1 MPIIYAL
8 TILVIPLLMNKYRS
22 LLKAIGPGI
31 LIACTAIGGSHLVW
45 STRAG
50 AEYGWSLIGVI
61 LVANFLKFPFFYFG
75 QHYTATTGE
84 SLLFG
89 YKRKGPHYLYT
100 FLIIN
105 AMTGTINIAALGMLT
120 ASILT
125 YLVGGLSISVAHL
138 TILLIIVMALII
150 LLGQY
155 PILDKLSKWI
165 ITTLSFLTI
174 IAVCLAFNG
183 NPPLDPEFIEPN
195 AYSLATMGF
204 IISLLGWMPAPVELS
219 IWPSLWMK
227 DREKQT
233 GHRATP
239 REVAIDFSIG
249 YITTTILACL
259 FLALGALTI
268 YGTNT
273 ELSSSGVQYVRQLV
287 ELYTQAIGGYVKP
300 IIIIAAFLT
309 MFSTTLN
316 SLDGFPRS
324 LATTL
329 KLLCS
334 SKDAKEPS
342 LSETKKLFQVMIV
355 VYMTTASM
363 IHLFFSTN
371 MIQLLS
377 IAAIVAF
384 LSSPVLAWSNLK
396 VITADNVPQEHQPAL
411 WIKIT
416 SYVGISAFII
426 ISLLYMY
433 TKFI

>member
-1 MPIIYAL
+1 
-8 TILVIPLLMNKYRS
+8 MNKYSS

-61 LVANFLKFPFFYFG
+61 LIANFLKFPFFYFG
-75 QHYTATTGE
+75 QHYTAATGE
-84 SLLFG
+84 SLLYG
-89 YKRKGPHYLYT
+89 YKRKGPLYLWS

-125 YLVGGLSISVAHL
+125 YLLGGLAISIPHL
-138 TILLIIVMALII
+138 TIILIILMALII

-155 PILDKLSKWI
+155 PILDKLSKWTI
-165 ITTLSFLTI
+165 ITLSFLTI
-174 IAVCLAFNG
+174 IAVCLAFTG
-183 NPPLDPEFIEPN
+183 NPPIDPEFVKPN
-195 AYSLATMGF
+195 PYSLATMGF

-227 DREKQT
+227 DRERQT

-249 YITTTILACL
+249 YVTTTILACL

-268 YGTNT
+268 YGTYT

-287 ELYTQAIGGYVKP
+287 ELYTEAIGGYVKP

-334 SKDAKEPS
+334 SKDSKEPN
-342 LSETKKLFQVMIV
+342 LDETKKLFRVMIIDRKSV
-355 VYMTTASM
+355 V
-363 IHLFFSTN
+363 
-371 MIQLLS
+371 
-377 IAAIVAF
+377 
-384 LSSPVLAWSNLK
+384 
-396 VITADNVPQEHQPAL
+396 
-411 WIKIT
+411 
-416 SYVGISAFII
+416 
-426 ISLLYMY
+426 
-433 TKFI
+433 

>member
-1 MPIIYAL
+1 
-8 TILVIPLLMNKYRS
+8 MNKYSS
-22 LLKAIGPGI
+22 LFKAIGPGI

-61 LVANFLKFPFFYFG
+61 LIANFLKFPFFYFG
-75 QHYTATTGE
+75 QHYTAATGE
-84 SLLFG
+84 SLLYG
-89 YKRKGPHYLYT
+89 YKRKGPLYLWS

-125 YLVGGLSISVAHL
+125 YLLGGLAISIPHL
-138 TILLIIVMALII
+138 TIVLIILMALII

-155 PILDKLSKWI
+155 PILDKLSKWTI
-165 ITTLSFLTI
+165 VTLSFLTI
-174 IAVCLAFNG
+174 IAVCLAFTG
-183 NPPLDPEFIEPN
+183 NPPIDPEFVKPN
-195 AYSLATMGF
+195 PYSLATMGF

-287 ELYTQAIGGYVKP
+287 ELYTEAIGGYVKP
-300 IIIIAAFLT
+300 IIVIAAFLT

-334 SKDAKEPS
+334 SKDSKEPN
-342 LSETKKLFQVMIV
+342 LDETKKLFRVMII
-355 VYMTTASM
+355 VYMMTASM
-363 IHLFFSTN
+363 VHLFFSTN

-384 LSSPVLAWSNLK
+384 LSSPVLAWFNLK
-396 VITADNVPQEHQPAL
+396 VITSDNVPQEHQPAL
-411 WIKIT
+411 WIRIT

-426 ISLLYMY
+426 ISLLYIY

>member
-384 LSSPVLAWSNLK
+384 LSSPVLAWFNLK

-411 WIKIT
+411 WIKFT
-416 SYVGISAFII
+416 SYLGISAFTI
-426 ISLLYMY
+426 ISLLYIY
-433 TKFI
+433 TKFN

>member
-155 PILDKLSKWI
+155 PILDKLSKWTI
-165 ITTLSFLTI
+165 ITLSFLTI
-174 IAVCLAFNG
+174 IAVCLAFTG

-239 REVAIDFSIG
+239 KEVAIDFSIG
-249 YITTTILACL
+249 YVTTTILACL

-334 SKDAKEPS
+334 RKEAKEPNP
-342 LSETKKLFQVMIV
+342 SETKKLFQVMIV
-355 VYMTTASM
+355 VYMATASM